1 MKHVSKLEFGN
12 KFGCSAYRYYH
23 NHQPSAL
30 KLVLVKQKKKVSR
43 TSSGTYS
50 VILHDKTASA
60 NFLDEVRV
68 KSLKHCAF
76 KRIVGK
82 LKSRCLIL
90 SVKRLQDIIILA
102 QYKKNNQCPSP
113 EQE

>member
-1 MKHVSKLEFGN
+1 MTKQEMKHVSKLEFGN

-68 KSLKHCAF
+68 KSVNNCH
-76 KRIVGK
+76 
-82 LKSRCLIL
+82 
-90 SVKRLQDIIILA
+90 SVDGTGGSTKIAGR
-102 QYKKNNQCPSP
+102 K
-113 EQE
+113 